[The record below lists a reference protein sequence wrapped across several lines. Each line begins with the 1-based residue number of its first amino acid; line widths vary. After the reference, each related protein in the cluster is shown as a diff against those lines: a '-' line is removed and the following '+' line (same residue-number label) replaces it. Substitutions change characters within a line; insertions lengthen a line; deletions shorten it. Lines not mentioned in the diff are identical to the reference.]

1 MSKKEQKIFSIKDY
15 HNEEQTN
22 IIFEC
27 YKTGKQFLDATIR
40 INGNILPEHF
50 ALISTIL
57 YIPLLTNIS
66 LSCKFFLK
74 AYNLIKNKQF
84 KEHHDLYDLYAECK
98 DLKTPFMEL
107 YKKVKT
113 KEGIK
118 NFTAKEMENVLK
130 NCRNLYLEKYYF
142 TKGIIKDINLYIIE
156 FLTKICI
163 LLHSLITKN
172 FPDFKK
178 NIGTKNEEMEYYD
191 HYFDNKESN

>member
-1 MSKKEQKIFSIKDY
+1 M
-15 HNEEQTN
+15 
-22 IIFEC
+22 
-27 YKTGKQFLDATIR
+27 
-40 INGNILPEHF
+40 
-50 ALISTIL
+50 
-57 YIPLLTNIS
+57 
-66 LSCKFFLK
+66 
-74 AYNLIKNKQF
+74 
-84 KEHHDLYDLYAECK
+84 YDLYAECK